1 MTVMPPLVGD
11 DDDDDGE
18 KGEEEEEDAYTATA
32 EKRRYIQVTFIT
44 NTATGLTIQLYYTP
58 EK

>member
-44 NTATGLTIQLYYTP
+44 NTATGLTI
-58 EK
+58 